1 MPRCCGLSATG
12 AQRHG
17 LVLPQRVSCSPC
29 SHQPSDLSA
38 AWQCPP
44 APTKPSATPILSLSL
59 FSPLNPLRM
68 SGRSPSL
75 AGAVPHPCT
84 RSRTQPRSGMHPQGG
99 GNTVN
104 WAHRGICDSVSSL
117 DLFPLVGFRAQLTA
131 FWGRKAGEAQDS
143 SQAKRQG
150 HMHQLWAP
158 KAKQHLSTHLEP
170 HAQSSAREHMAQPS
184 TAT

>member
-1 MPRCCGLSATG
+1 M
-12 AQRHG
+12 
-17 LVLPQRVSCSPC
+17 
-29 SHQPSDLSA
+29 
-38 AWQCPP
+38 
-44 APTKPSATPILSLSL
+44 
-59 FSPLNPLRM
+59 
-68 SGRSPSL
+68 
-75 AGAVPHPCT
+75 
-84 RSRTQPRSGMHPQGG
+84 
-99 GNTVN
+99 N
-104 WAHRGICDSVSSL
+104 WAHRGIWDSVSSL

-131 FWGRKAGEAQDS
+131 FWGRKAGEAHDS